1 MVLEQKMR
9 AYMKHFEVIPIVE
22 KIINMTQ
29 E

>member
-9 AYMKHFEVIPIVE
+9 AYMKHFEVISIVE